1 MKGNH
6 HQSSVLS
13 ALSNA
18 QLIPLD
24 SVDDIVSDYVGK
36 NKSFIRYLVDD
47 KKIDGKKIA
56 AILSY
61 TFGYPYIQ
69 LANFDTTLV
78 PEGVRN
84 EKLINK
90 HNALPLFLRGKV
102 LFVAMSDP
110 TNLDALEEIQFN
122 TGYSTEL
129 ILTDELGLQACIE
142 KVLDAESDA
151 LNISDIDSEELVGLD
166 SQNEDSDNT
175 NSIVKVK
182 MMHLL

>member
-24 SVDDIVSDYVGK
+24 SVNDIVSGYVGK
-36 NKSFIRYLVDD
+36 NESFIRYLVDD
-47 KKIDGKKIA
+47 KKIDSKKIA
-56 AILSY
+56 AILSQS
-61 TFGYPYIQ
+61 FGYPYIQ
-69 LANFDTTLV
+69 LSNFDTTLV

-90 HNALPLFLRGKV
+90 YNALPLFLRGKV

-142 KVLDAESDA
+142 KVLEAESDA
-151 LNISDIDSEELVGLD
+151 LSITDIDSEELTDLD
-166 SQNEDSDNT
+166 T
-175 NSIVKVK
+175 
-182 MMHLL
+182 